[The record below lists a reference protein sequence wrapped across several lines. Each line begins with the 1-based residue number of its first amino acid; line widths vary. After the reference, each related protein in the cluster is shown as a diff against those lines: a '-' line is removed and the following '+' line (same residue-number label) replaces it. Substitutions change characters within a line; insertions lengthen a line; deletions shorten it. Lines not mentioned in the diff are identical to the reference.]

1 MSSALHLTTCTW
13 QWEEAA
19 AKGRAVDLTPQL
31 PLVPLGAR
39 LRFFVMAWITLIAD
53 PWCTSVVQH
62 GYYPEMTGRN
72 YPRSASSRPCSMD
85 VDQRA
90 AMRVMVDDMYTTEVI
105 EPVVCPMTLFS
116 TETLPFAP
124 VLPQVYSTYFLIS
137 KSDGGYRGC
146 LDGRW
151 FNQWVVAQSFRMD
164 SLRTLRDLALPGDW
178 MVKLDLASAYLVVP
192 IHPHARPAFRFKTLG
207 QSWQFRTLCFGLRS
221 APRVFTRLL
230 RPVFAQLRREGIR
243 LLSFI
248 DDVCVLAS
256 SPWEAVQHGKR
267 VVELLL
273 QLGFLVHLTKTDLVP
288 KQSDG
293 EFLGAQVDLR
303 PEMMCFRLPGKKRR
317 DLRRVCRRLL
327 DNARTPVSARDMSR
341 VLGRMV
347 AARMMIKDAALHSRG
362 LERDQK
368 QALRRSGK
376 VWDSRCWL
384 LSPEAI
390 LNLVWWID
398 VLGRPT
404 ACAMSL
410 LESEMSIDTDAS
422 PWGFGGFLGSMCTG
436 GFWLDAERQ
445 SSQNMRELM
454 AVDLTLRTFVSF
466 LRGRS
471 VLVQTDSQVV
481 CAYLNRQGGRFPVL
495 SRAAETILRWCSAE
509 RLSIRCIH
517 LRGILNTRADVRSRW
532 GETSA
537 EWTLDQ
543 VLYERIVRSLCA
555 RPPVVDLFAARH
567 NAKCAIYYSRTREP
581 ESAAVNS
588 LRQPWS
594 ERLQLYAFPPV
605 ALLLEVVA
613 KIRREGCKVLL
624 ITPEMGASW
633 YPLLLPMSTG
643 PPLRLPAEGLFRGL
657 DGQLR
662 PSPKWRT
669 LAWSLQGGPPRRTS
683 HLSRVPV
690 DLVM

>member
-1 MSSALHLTTCTW
+1 
-13 QWEEAA
+13 
-19 AKGRAVDLTPQL
+19 VDLTPQL
-31 PLVPLGAR
+31 PKVLLGGR
-39 LRFFVMAWITLIAD
+39 LRFFVMAWVSLIGD

-62 GYYPEMTGRN
+62 GYFPEMTGIN
-72 YPRSASSRPCSMD
+72 FPRSASRQPCRMD
-85 VDQRA
+85 VEQRD
-90 AMRVMVDDMYTTEVI
+90 AMRIMVQDMYTTEVI
-105 EPVVCPMTLFS
+105 EPAVCPLTLYS
-116 TETLPFAP
+116 SEVLPFTP
-124 VLPQVYSTYFLIS
+124 VLPPVYSTYFLIP
-137 KSDGGYRGC
+137 KSDGGFRGC

-151 FNQWVVAQSFRMD
+151 FNQWVKAQSFRMD
-164 SLRTLRDLALPGDW
+164 SLRTLRDLAMPGDW

-230 RPVFAQLRREGIR
+230 RPVFALLRREGIR

-256 SPWEAVQHGKR
+256 SPAEAVRHGQR

-288 KQSDG
+288 KQADG

-303 PEMMCFRLPGKKRR
+303 PEVMCFRLPGGKRR

-327 DNARTPVSARDMSR
+327 ENARKPVSARDLSR

-347 AARMMIKDAALHSRG
+347 AARLMVRDAALHSRG

-376 VWDSRCWL
+376 VWDSRCWQ
-384 LSPEAI
+384 LSEEAI

-398 VLGRPT
+398 VLSRPT

-410 LESEMSIDTDAS
+410 VESEMSIDTDAS
-422 PWGFGGFLGSMCTG
+422 PWGFGGFLESMCTG
-436 GFWLDAERQ
+436 GFWVAAERN

-454 AVDLTLRTFVSF
+454 AVDLTLRTFVSY

-471 VLVQTDSQVV
+471 VLVQTDSMVV
-481 CAYLNRQGGRFPVL
+481 CAYLNRSGGKFPVL
-495 SRAAETILRWCSAE
+495 SRAAETILRWASSE
-509 RLSIRCIH
+509 RISLRCTH
-517 LRGILNTRADVRSRW
+517 LRGILNTRADIRSRW

-537 EWTLDQ
+537 EWVLDQ
-543 VLYERIVRSLCA
+543 AVYDRIVSLSCA
-555 RPPVVDLFAARH
+555 QPPVVDLFAARH
-567 NAKCAIYYSRTREP
+567 SAKCAVYYSLQREP

-588 LRQPWS
+588 LHQPWS
-594 ERLQLYAFPPV
+594 ELIQLYAFPPV
-605 ALLLEVVA
+605 ALLLQAVS
-613 KIRREGCKVLL
+613 KIRKEGCRVLL

-633 YPLLLPMSTG
+633 YPLLLPMALG

-669 LAWSLQGGPPRRTS
+669 LAWSLKGGPTRIRSPRNMT
-683 HLSRVPV
+683 PV